1 VDSKPQLKVCFI
13 YYFTLLMFT
22 ILVKW
27 KLYSS

>member
-27 KLYSS
+27 K